1 MDVRPLTLDDAT
13 AAYQTTATALL
24 LASFTPALLEGRLA
38 AWSTG
43 RSWGAFDDGRLVGH
57 ARALDLETTVP
68 GGARVPT
75 AGVTSV
81 GVLPTHTR
89 RGLLRSML
97 TDLLVDARDRG
108 QVLASLRAS
117 QAGIYGRFGFGVAGL
132 CATYEVDGGA
142 VLRAD
147 ATADHDIR
155 LLEPGEARAVL
166 PSLHERIG
174 VGHVGAVGRLAHWW
188 DNALADLED
197 PDRATTRWL
206 AVSVDADGRT
216 DGYVD
221 YAIDDDRGGIGTI
234 EARRVVVGALFAG
247 GDVAYRSLWRY
258 LLGIDLVGTVVATRR
273 PIDERLRWMLAD
285 PRTMRTV
292 ELADEQWVRLVDVDA
307 ALAARTYAPVGASV
321 VIEVHDPL
329 LPANGGRFRIGPE
342 HASRTGDGAELVVG
356 IEELGALYLG
366 GTRAADLV
374 AAGRTAER
382 RVGAA
387 AALDALLAVP
397 AAPWCGSFF

>member
-197 PDRATTRWL
+197 PDRASTRWL

-247 GDVAYRSLWRY
+247 ATSPTGACGGTCSASTWWARWWPPAARSTNGCGGCSPTPGPCGRWSWPTSNGCGRS
-258 LLGIDLVGTVVATRR
+258 TWTRR
-273 PIDERLRWMLAD
+273 WRR
-285 PRTMRTV
+285 
-292 ELADEQWVRLVDVDA
+292 
-307 ALAARTYAPVGASV
+307 
-321 VIEVHDPL
+321 
-329 LPANGGRFRIGPE
+329 
-342 HASRTGDGAELVVG
+342 
-356 IEELGALYLG
+356 
-366 GTRAADLV
+366 
-374 AAGRTAER
+374 GRTR
-382 RVGAA
+382 RSVRR
-387 AALDALLAVP
+387 
-397 AAPWCGSFF
+397 W